1 MTRETVDALL
11 TGMLQSAEEVS
22 DLLFLPGKPPLVE
35 VHGRLHDF
43 PIDTPDCV
51 LNPTLIQEI
60 AGHVMNGTERLHQ
73 EFAATGS
80 CDCSYAID
88 NVARFRVN
96 VYRQNGRPPPFLG
109 TPPTPKAWRA

>member
-43 PIDTPDCV
+43 PIDTPESV
-51 LNPTLIQEI
+51 LDTALIQEI
-60 AGHVMNGTERLHQ
+60 AGHVIKGAEPLHTE
-73 EFAATGS
+73 FTASGS
-80 CDCSYAID
+80 CDCGYPFEKLEG
-88 NVARFRVN
+88 FRVN
-96 VYRQNGRPPPFLG
+96 VYRQNGRHSVVMRKL
-109 TPPTPKAWRA
+109 A